1 MGLVI
6 RGFNSLSKNLSALA
20 RRKGPPTYAQI
31 ILRAITMVE
40 NASAKRTPIKT
51 GHLRDSGL
59 GNVKGENG
67 ILKESPDGAVGF
79 TANTAEYAIYVH
91 ERADLKHKKG
101 KTAFFLEK
109 ALQEVAPKI
118 ERMFGIALRTGM
130 FSKDMVSIT
139 EASRRS
145 RRLRVFKF
153 RRVQRRK
160 AAGKFNLQ
168 ESRAMERS
176 SIKGKMRAKRYY
188 ISRKHF
194 GKTSRRKPG

>member
-1 MGLVI
+1 MGLEV
-6 RGFNSLSKNLSALA
+6 RGANNLSKNLSALA

-31 ILRAITMVE
+31 ILRAIVMVE
-40 NASAKRTPIKT
+40 NASAKLTPVKT

-59 GNVKGENG
+59 GNVKGESG

-79 TANTAEYAIYVH
+79 TANTAEYALYVH

-101 KTAFFLEK
+101 KTAFFLQK

-118 ERMFGIALRTGM
+118 ERMFGVGLRTGM

-145 RRLRVFKF
+145 RRLRVLKF

-176 SIKGKMRAKRYY
+176 NIKRRMRARRYY
-188 ISRKHF
+188 AARKSF
-194 GKTSRRKPG
+194 GKTSRIKPG